1 MTTNMNYTPAEPPG
15 QQELTSGIASVL
27 TGRRKAIILGS
38 IALLAFGYFAF
49 TAFQAATS
57 FYLSVDELVERGPVP
72 GETYVQVKGSLK
84 PFTFARESDTSLL
97 AHFQLEEG
105 GAVVDATYN
114 GVLPDLFFN
123 PHSEIVLG
131 GEYTAEGIL
140 VVERDSL
147 LIKCPSKYE
156 ALEIENPTESIPGA
170 LET

>member
-1 MTTNMNYTPAEPPG
+1 MDYTPAEPKLQP
-15 QQELTSGIASVL
+15 ERISGIASVL

-38 IALLAFGYFAF
+38 IVLLAFSYFAF

-57 FYLSVDELVERGPVP
+57 FYLSVDELVGRGPVA

-84 PFTFARESDTSLL
+84 PFTFARESDTSLV

-131 GEYTAEGIL
+131 GEYTAEGVL
-140 VVERDSL
+140 VVERESV

-156 ALEIENPTESIPGA
+156 ALEVENPTQPIPSA

>member
-1 MTTNMNYTPAEPPG
+1 MTTNMNYTPAEPPP
-15 QQELTSGIASVL
+15 QPEIVFGIASVL

-57 FYLSVDELVERGPVP
+57 FYLSVDELVERGPVA
-72 GETYVQVKGSLK
+72 GESYVQVKGSLK
-84 PFTFARESDTSLL
+84 PFTFARESDTSLV
-97 AHFQLEEG
+97 AHFQLEQD

-131 GEYTAEGIL
+131 GEYTAEGVL
-140 VVERDSL
+140 VVERDSV

-156 ALEIENPTESIPGA
+156 ALEVDNPTEPIPGA

>member
-1 MTTNMNYTPAEPPG
+1 MTTSMNYTPTEPPE
-15 QQELTSGIASVL
+15 QAEETTGIASVL

-57 FYLSVDELVERGPVP
+57 FYLSVDELVERGPVV
-72 GETYVQVKGSLK
+72 GETYVQVKGALK
-84 PFTFARESDTSLL
+84 PYTFKRESDTSLV

-131 GEYTAEGIL
+131 GEYGADGVL
-140 VVERDSL
+140 VVDRDSV

-156 ALEIENPTESIPGA
+156 ALEVENPTQPIPSAQES
-170 LET
+170 

>member
-1 MTTNMNYTPAEPPG
+1 MATGMNYTPAELPEQPA
-15 QQELTSGIASVL
+15 EAAGIASVL

-57 FYLSVDELVERGPVP
+57 FYLSVDELVERGPVV
-72 GETYVQVKGSLK
+72 GEQYVQVKGTLK
-84 PFTFARESDTSLL
+84 PFTFERESDTSLV
-97 AHFQLEEG
+97 AHFQLEDG

-131 GEYTAEGIL
+131 GEYGADGVF

-147 LIKCPSKYE
+147 LIKCPSKYQ
-156 ALEIENPTESIPGA
+156 ALEVDNPTQPIPGA
-170 LET
+170 QDS

>member
-1 MTTNMNYTPAEPPG
+1 MGTSINYTPADPPE
-15 QQELTSGIASVL
+15 QPRETTGIASVI

-38 IALLAFGYFAF
+38 LALLAFGYFAF

-57 FYLSVDELVERGPVP
+57 FYFTVDELVARGPMA
-72 GETYVQVKGSLK
+72 GETYVQVKGALK
-84 PFTFARESDTSLL
+84 PYTFKRESDTSLV

-131 GEYTAEGIL
+131 GRYGADGIL
-140 VVERDSL
+140 VVDRDSV
-147 LIKCPSKYE
+147 LIKCPSKYQ
-156 ALEIENPTESIPGA
+156 ALEVENPTQAIPSA
-170 LET
+170 LGS

>member
-1 MTTNMNYTPAEPPG
+1 MKTNMTYTPAEPP
-15 QQELTSGIASVL
+15 EHPEGIASVL

-57 FYLSVDELVERGPVP
+57 FYLSVDELVDRGPVV

-84 PFTFARESDTSLL
+84 PFSFQRESNTSLV
-97 AHFQLEEG
+97 AYFQLEDG

-131 GEYTAEGIL
+131 GQYGADGIL
-140 VVERDSL
+140 VVDRESV

-156 ALEIENPTESIPGA
+156 ALEVENPTQPIPGA
-170 LET
+170 LEA

>member
-1 MTTNMNYTPAEPPG
+1 MTTDIHYTPAEPPE
-15 QQELTSGIASVL
+15 QPEETTGIASVL

-57 FYLSVDELVERGPVP
+57 FYLSVDELVARGPVA

-84 PFTFARESDTSLL
+84 PFTFARESDTSLI

-105 GAVVDATYN
+105 GAVVDAVYN

-131 GEYTAEGIL
+131 GEYTADGVLL
-140 VVERDSL
+140 VDRESV

-156 ALEIENPTESIPGA
+156 ALEVENPTEPIPGA

>member
-1 MTTNMNYTPAEPPG
+1 MITNMNYTPANPPP
-15 QQELTSGIASVL
+15 QQEQASGIASVL

-57 FYLSVDELVERGPVP
+57 FYLSVDELVERGPVA

-131 GEYTAEGIL
+131 GEYTAEGVL

-156 ALEIENPTESIPGA
+156 ALEVENPTKSIPGA